1 MIRTIKLEGKLGVS
15 VESSK
20 DPVHSDAT
28 GAAEDLRLVGALRRG
43 EEAAFVELLERYHAL
58 LLGLARL
65 YVPTRAIA
73 EDVVQETWL
82 GVLKGIDRFES
93 RSSLKTW
100 ISGIMINQ
108 AKTRGRS
115 EKRLVPLSSLVNA
128 EIGTPE
134 YSVEPERFLK
144 ADEEWPG
151 HWALP
156 PKSWGEHPEERLLA
170 EESMEHIEEAIAV
183 LPSAQK
189 IVITLRDVEGWTSEE
204 VCNVLEISE
213 TNQRVLLHRARSKVR
228 SAVEKYFA
236 KG

>member
-1 MIRTIKLEGKLGVS
+1 MSKTNGSSGDSRPPATVPAGQPQPVALSDDLAL
-15 VESSK
+15 VE
-20 DPVHSDAT
+20 
-28 GAAEDLRLVGALRRG
+28 ALRRG
-43 EEAAFVELLERYHAL
+43 EEAAFVELLESYHAL
-58 LLGLARL
+58 FLGLARL

-100 ISGIMINQ
+100 ISGILINR
-108 AKTRGRS
+108 AKTRARS
-115 EKRLVPLSSLVNA
+115 EKRLVPFSSLVNT
-128 EIGTPE
+128 EIGTAE
-134 YSVEPERFLK
+134 LAVEPERFLK
-144 ADEEWPG
+144 AGEEWPG

-156 PKSWGEHPEERLLA
+156 PKSWGENPEERLLA
-170 EESMEHIEEAIAV
+170 KETMGYIRGAIAA
-183 LPSAQK
+183 LPSAQQM
-189 IVITLRDVEGWTSEE
+189 VITLRDVEGWTSKE

-228 SAVEKYFA
+228 SAVERYFA

>member
-1 MIRTIKLEGKLGVS
+1 MVS
-15 VESSK
+15 SEVGASVKSSK
-20 DPVHSDAT
+20 DPVHSGTT
-28 GAAEDLRLVGALRRG
+28 GAAEDPRLVDALRRG
-43 EEAAFVELLERYHAL
+43 EEAAFVELVERYHPL

-100 ISGIMINQ
+100 ISGILINQ
-108 AKTRGRS
+108 AKTHARS
-115 EKRLVPLSSLVNA
+115 EKRLVPFSSLVKS

-134 YSVEPERFLK
+134 LSVEPERFLK
-144 ADEEWPG
+144 AGEEWPG

-156 PKSWGEHPEERLLA
+156 PESWGEHPEKRLLA
-170 EESMEHIEEAIAV
+170 EETMEHIQEAIAA
-183 LPSAQK
+183 LPSTQQM
-189 IVITLRDVEGWTSEE
+189 VITLRDLEGWTSEE

-213 TNQRVLLHRARSKVR
+213 THQRVLLHRARSKVR
-228 SAVEKYFA
+228 STLEKYFETR
-236 KG
+236 

>member
-1 MIRTIKLEGKLGVS
+1 MVSTEVGES

-20 DPVHSDAT
+20 DPVHSGAT
-28 GAAEDLRLVGALRRG
+28 GPAEDLRLVGALRRG
-43 EEAAFVELLERYHAL
+43 EEAAFVELVERYHRL

-108 AKTRGRS
+108 AKTRARS
-115 EKRLVPLSSLVNA
+115 EKRLVPFSALVNA

-134 YSVEPERFLK
+134 LSVDPERFLK
-144 ADEEWPG
+144 AGEELPG

-189 IVITLRDVEGWTSEE
+189 MVITLRDVEGWTSEE